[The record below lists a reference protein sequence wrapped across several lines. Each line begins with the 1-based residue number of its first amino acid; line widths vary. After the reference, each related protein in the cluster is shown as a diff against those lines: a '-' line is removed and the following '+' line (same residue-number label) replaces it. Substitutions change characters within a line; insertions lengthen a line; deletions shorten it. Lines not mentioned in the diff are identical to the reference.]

1 MRVTIIRDDGVV
13 GVDGVFRKVDLAALP
28 DGVRAVQWSGAA
40 GHVEFADMRNADI
53 TSISE
58 FQSSIDGWA
67 AAAPVPTAPQPPQ
80 IPTKVQ
86 MAQARLALLQQGY
99 LDQVN
104 AILAGLTGDA
114 GKAAQI
120 EWNYRQYVDRNNHLV
135 QAIKAQ
141 LPLTEQQLDDLF
153 TLASTL

>member
-1 MRVTIIRDDGVV
+1 MSKYATFGADGQLNGRYDSDIHTAGQIPPTAVELSDDLFLRTINETDGVWV
-13 GVDGVFRKVDLAALP
+13 LTNGSVVK
-28 DGVRAVQWSGAA
+28 
-40 GHVEFADMRNADI
+40 I
-53 TSISE
+53 
-58 FQSSIDGWA
+58 
-67 AAAPVPTAPQPPQ
+67 APTPQPPQ
-80 IPTKVQ
+80 VPTKVQ

-104 AILAGLTGDA
+104 SILSGLTGDA

-135 QAIKAQ
+135 QAIKTQ

>member
-1 MRVTIIRDDGVV
+1 MKFYKDANNQVYAYESDGSQDAFIKP
-13 GVDGVFRKVDLAALP
+13 GLIAITQA
-28 DGVRAVQWSGAA
+28 
-40 GHVEFADMRNADI
+40 EADVLR
-53 TSISE
+53 T
-58 FQSSIDGWA
+58 
-67 AAAPVPTAPQPPQ
+67 PPPQ
-80 IPTKVQ
+80 VPTKVQ

-104 AILAGLTGDA
+104 SILSGLTGDA

-120 EWNYRQYVDRNNHLV
+120 EWNYRQYVGRNNHLV
-135 QAIKAQ
+135 QAIKTQ

>member
-13 GVDGVFRKVDLAALP
+13 GVDGVFRKVDLSSLTS
-28 DGVRAVQWSGAA
+28 GIRAVQWSGAT
-40 GHVEFADMRNADI
+40 GHAEHDDMSNSELD
-53 TSISE
+53 SISD
-58 FQSSIDGWA
+58 FQGLIDAWV
-67 AAAPVPTAPQPPQ
+67 AAAPAPITPPAPQV
-80 IPTKVQ
+80 PTKVQ

-99 LDQVN
+99 LDQVE
-104 AILAGLTGDA
+104 AILAGLTGPT

-120 EWNYRQYVDRNNHLV
+120 EWNFRQYVDRNNPLV

>member
-1 MRVTIIRDDGVV
+1 MKYATFGADGQLNGRYDSEIHTTIPDSAVELSDGMFLRTLNETDGVWE
-13 GVDGVFRKVDLAALP
+13 LANGSVVKTA
-28 DGVRAVQWSGAA
+28 R
-40 GHVEFADMRNADI
+40 
-53 TSISE
+53 
-58 FQSSIDGWA
+58 
-67 AAAPVPTAPQPPQ
+67 VPEPTTV
-80 IPTKVQ
+80 PTKVQ

-99 LDQVN
+99 LDQVD
-104 AILAGLTGDA
+104 AILAGLTGPV